1 MGENIGIK
9 FIEPDAEMED
19 DMEISS
25 GVQKRRL
32 DKLHVHRQPRVQK
45 RVEPDFIHVVRYA
58 PLHLS
63 YLSTAPNR
71 HNQYEKYAYFDSA
84 GVGTTVYWID
94 SQFYMPNPDL
104 TDYEMAANRLMAEGI
119 SPSSEEWTGTRDHGG
134 CMLSIIGGT
143 AHGVI
148 PSNPTREDRPRLK
161 IVRVDLTISSFFS
174 GIEAIIT
181 QLELRTEGNE
191 RVSTYTVIGTA
202 LAIPQS
208 RLGRMLQLEAAVL
221 FKLLTTQYQAI
232 VVVSSGTRNH
242 VPAPENFWP
251 ATIAGYPDIPIIVVS
266 GAHYYL
272 SSPLPS
278 AGPYITLNAP
288 SFAVCK
294 HINNDAR
301 IDGASPAVAI
311 LTALAADMLTRPK
324 VRAKLFIDNPAL
336 APDEQKLMALQPVS
350 AKIRDYLD
358 SLAFDHGNLGLR
370 GVWNGLDPDN
380 EDINQY
386 SA

>member
-1 MGENIGIK
+1 
-9 FIEPDAEMED
+9 
-19 DMEISS
+19 
-25 GVQKRRL
+25 
-32 DKLHVHRQPRVQK
+32 
-45 RVEPDFIHVVRYA
+45 
-58 PLHLS
+58 
-63 YLSTAPNR
+63 
-71 HNQYEKYAYFDSA
+71 
-84 GVGTTVYWID
+84 
-94 SQFYMPNPDL
+94 
-104 TDYEMAANRLMAEGI
+104 
-119 SPSSEEWTGTRDHGG
+119 
-134 CMLSIIGGT
+134 MLSIIGGT

-161 IVRVDLTISSFFS
+161 IVRVDLVISSFFS

-202 LAIPQS
+202 LAVPQS

-266 GAHYYL
+266 GAHYYF
-272 SSPLPS
+272 SSPVPS

-301 IDGASPAVAI
+301 VDGASPAVAI

-324 VRAKLFIDNPAL
+324 VRAKLFIDDPAL

-358 SLAFDHGNLGLR
+358 SLAFDHWNLGLR